1 MIHSICEFKTK
12 PFLSRVPIFTDPER
26 TVPMGFHRDPRTSPW
41 QPLTLNVS
49 TCFLGCFLQCPS
61 IQVNGMRPKTSSD
74 EAIVLGANLI
84 QSRNTILKVWPDIEK
99 AKDLESNSTH
109 SIQINT
115 RQARIF
121 WEAQFGIHSSLMP
134 KFSNWHSCRCNRLL
148 SLKQK
153 CIQKTASRILLQIA
167 LLFLLF
173 QFKTRT
179 YTHKHTHTHVGA
191 C

>member
-121 WEAQFGIHSSLMP
+121 SERPSLEYTALWCLNSQTDIHAVAIDFFLWNKNAYRKRLP
-134 KFSNWHSCRCNRLL
+134 GSCY
-148 SLKQK
+148 K
-153 CIQKTASRILLQIA
+153 
-167 LLFLLF
+167 
-173 QFKTRT
+173 
-179 YTHKHTHTHVGA
+179 
-191 C
+191 